1 MTDQELKDKVV
12 SILNEQA
19 MKDARVRG
27 AWTNAEPSLEIVERC
42 SVTRFDVEVEAR
54 TREYR
59 LSDGTA
65 TKKSACWASSM
76 PWSINA
82 WEYLNDDWSDD
93 SWREAGDF
101 WEECPVCHNKPGAT
115 CTHCN
120 GRGYDECFRCKGR
133 GVID

>member
-1 MTDQELKDKVV
+1 MTEKELREKVL
-12 SILNEQA
+12 SILDECA
-19 MKDARVRG
+19 VRDARVRG
-27 AWTNAEPSLEIVERC
+27 AWTNAAESLKIVGRC
-42 SVTRFDVEVEAR
+42 SVTRLEAEVEAR

-65 TKKSACWASSM
+65 AKKSSCGASSM

-82 WEYLNDDWSDD
+82 WNYLNDDWSDD

-101 WEECPVCHNKPGAT
+101 WEECPTCHNEPGAT

-133 GVID
+133 GFVD